1 MKTVS
6 QRVWIF
12 VSAAIN
18 SSIVVEA
25 AGAVGTD
32 EPIAKVAITAT
43 TADFIRFDLITD
55 FPRIQIMEVEID
67 PISNRQLMPIGG
79 GESIKTSVKRQIF
92 KALSKRD
99 IG

>member
-1 MKTVS
+1 
-6 QRVWIF
+6 
-12 VSAAIN
+12 
-18 SSIVVEA
+18 
-25 AGAVGTD
+25 
-32 EPIAKVAITAT
+32 
-43 TADFIRFDLITD
+43 
-55 FPRIQIMEVEID
+55 MEVEID